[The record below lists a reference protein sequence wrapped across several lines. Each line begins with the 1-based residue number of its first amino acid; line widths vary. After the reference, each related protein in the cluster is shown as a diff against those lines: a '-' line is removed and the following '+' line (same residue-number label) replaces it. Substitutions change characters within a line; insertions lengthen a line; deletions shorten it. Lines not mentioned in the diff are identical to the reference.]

1 MSLASCLLLAAA
13 LFCVGLYGLLARRQI
28 VAILLSIE
36 LMANA
41 ANLVFVAF
49 GHYRGGALGQVF
61 AVFSIALTVAEVA
74 VGLALAMLLYR
85 HHGDSRVELASEMKR

>member
-1 MSLASCLLLAAA
+1 MSLSAFLILSAA
-13 LFCVGLYGLLARRQI
+13 LFAVGLYGLLARRHV

-41 ANLVFVAF
+41 ANLAFVAF
-49 GHYRGGALGQVF
+49 GRFRGGADGQAFV
-61 AVFSIALTVAEVA
+61 VFSIALTVAEVA

-85 HHGDSRVELASEMKR
+85 RHGDTHVGLAREMRQ